1 MVMIIV
7 SAMSKLSGFLFFD
20 VNLFYP
26 KSLMLP
32 LDCQYC
38 DDNLD
43 SGQMRIKSRELLS
56 Q

>member
-1 MVMIIV
+1 MVMIV
-7 SAMSKLSGFLFFD
+7 SAMSKLLGFLFFD
-20 VNLFYP
+20 VNWFYP

-38 DDNLD
+38 DDNLY